1 MRASYGQL
9 TDGDGNRYCVDKI
22 SALERNDETVQIDCS
37 NCDRLSLLEFQRAA
51 PDSSE
56 YLKERA
62 AE

>member
-1 MRASYGQL
+1 MRSSYGLL
-9 TDGDGNRYCVDKI
+9 TDENRYCVDKI
-22 SALERNDETVQIDCS
+22 RALERSDKTVQIDCS
-37 NCDRLSLLEFQRAA
+37 NYDRLSLLEFQRAA